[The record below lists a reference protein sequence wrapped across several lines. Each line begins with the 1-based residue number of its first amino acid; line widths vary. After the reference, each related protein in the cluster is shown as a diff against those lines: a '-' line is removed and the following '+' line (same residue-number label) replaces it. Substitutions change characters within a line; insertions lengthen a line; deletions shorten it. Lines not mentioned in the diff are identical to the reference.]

1 MRFYRT
7 SIMSLW
13 IKKMQPTISRL
24 HFLENKDSSES
35 QSKLGIRNRPHFSI
49 IAKQF

>member
-1 MRFYRT
+1 
-7 SIMSLW
+7 MSLW

-24 HFLENKDSSES
+24 HFLGNKDSSEFPP
-35 QSKLGIRNRPHFSI
+35 KVGIRNHPHFTI